1 MPHSNQVSTV
11 VERVHYTEERE
22 RENTTARERERERDY
37 LYHDIHRSIPC
48 HSDIQHTAGCNTNAN
63 AILAAALARAC
74 DRDTG
79 HTSFLCF
86 FFLTTT
92 IKRAMHHV
100 RTVESN
106 QRTVKK
112 QHTLV

>member
-1 MPHSNQVSTV
+1 M
-11 VERVHYTEERE
+11 
-22 RENTTARERERERDY
+22 
-37 LYHDIHRSIPC
+37 IHRSIPC

-79 HTSFLCF
+79 HTSFHC

-112 QHTLV
+112 TTHLGLINPSLILPRPAAAFPSSLIDQFNLHHGYLPL